1 MAEWL
6 TIEVVDAGVPAS
18 AWQRAHGEDL
28 VETAVTHGAV
38 YWDWHETRWGVVLE
52 LAFPDDER
60 LDRFRRLPALLAA
73 LDAVPDPLRG
83 LAVYRGRGG
92 TSGTRVPR
100 NRGPRPA
107 AGAAA
112 WPLPEADCFVGTTGG
127 CYDRVNGDLVNGDPV
142 DGDQQPETSGC

>member
-28 VETAVTHGAV
+28 VETAVTSGAV

-52 LAFPDDER
+52 LVFPDDER

-73 LDAVPDPLRG
+73 LDAAPDPVHG

-92 TSGTRVPR
+92 GSGARVPR
-100 NRGPRPA
+100 SPRPRPMT
-107 AGAAA
+107 GAAA
-112 WPLPEADCFVGTTGG
+112 WPRPDDDRFLALSAGRYDLAGGDCEAK
-127 CYDRVNGDLVNGDPV
+127 
-142 DGDQQPETSGC
+142 

>member
-1 MAEWL
+1 VAEWL

-18 AWQRAHGEDL
+18 GWQRAHGEDL

-52 LAFPDDER
+52 LVFPHDER

-73 LDAVPDPLRG
+73 LDAVPDPVHG

-92 TSGTRVPR
+92 GSGARVPR
-100 NRGPRPA
+100 CPRPHPV

-112 WPLPEADCFVGTTGG
+112 WPLPDADRFLGTSAG
-127 CYDRVNGDLVNGDPV
+127 CYDLA
-142 DGDQQPETSGC
+142 DGGCEAK